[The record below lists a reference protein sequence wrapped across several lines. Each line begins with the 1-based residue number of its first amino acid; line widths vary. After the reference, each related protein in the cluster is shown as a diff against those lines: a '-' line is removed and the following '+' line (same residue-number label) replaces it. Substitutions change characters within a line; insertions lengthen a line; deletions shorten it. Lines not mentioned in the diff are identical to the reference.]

1 VAKTGIKKFLSE
13 IFVWWQGQTWG
24 TRLSIWR
31 TAKPVGTDE
40 FGNTYFWDR
49 KNDRRY
55 VTYNGYADASTI
67 PPGWYGWMHH
77 RTEVL
82 PSEAQYTPHD
92 WEKPHQRNLTGTA
105 EAYRPE
111 GSLLK
116 SGQRPR
122 VTGDYDAWSP
132 E

>member
-1 VAKTGIKKFLSE
+1 VAKSGIKTLFPE
-13 IFVWWQGQTWG
+13 FFAWWKSATWG

-31 TAKPVGTDE
+31 SAQQVGVDE

-55 VTYNGYADASTI
+55 VIYEGDADPSKI
-67 PPGWYGWMHH
+67 PSGWYGWIHH
-77 RTEVL
+77 RLHELPTE
-82 PSEAQYTPHD
+82 QNYTPRE
-92 WEKPHQRNLTGTA
+92 WEKPHLRNMTGTA
-105 EAYRPE
+105 QAYRPE

-132 E
+132 D